1 MPTVTRASDDPMS
14 ASTRTERQTDNRGR
28 LTPVSLFLVLLLL
41 WTLTQIQLVLVLGL
55 LALLFGTILEGPVQF
70 FEDRR
75 FPRPAAILAVYVII
89 LGSLALLLVA
99 IVPMI
104 ADEASQFSDDVP
116 ELLSDLQADWAA
128 SSNPLLSGP
137 GDQLL
142 ERAINILNGGESAEP
157 TPGIVDQAIPV
168 LTSLTGGLV
177 SALTLLVITFYYL
190 LEKRLL
196 RGLILDTL
204 TDRFRPRVDR
214 LWTEVET
221 KVGGWMRGQLVLCL
235 IIGTT
240 ATISYGI
247 IGLEFWPLLGLWAGL
262 TEIIPII
269 GPWIGGIPAVL
280 IALTMSWE
288 LALITT
294 AIILV
299 MQSLENW
306 VLVPRVMRGAVGL
319 TPLTVFIAILAGTQ
333 LMGVIGA
340 VLAIPI
346 AATIQ
351 VILTDFL
358 DRRRDRDESMTAR
371 AGWRWMLARSGLREP
386 NPDDP
391 DGDTQGERR
400 GDRELD
406 ADEPYTAQEE
416 SESYTMQTARSHSE
430 DEESGS
436 SPVSSPA
443 QTDRS
448 APAHSASVIE
458 SDATEAPEPLPVDD
472 ATRAEPDDEDAAERE
487 EEPDGEDASSF
498 AAWPRPDEVARKKAP
513 SSTWPQPDEGRPD
526 RRRRNR
532 YRPDE

>member
-1 MPTVTRASDDPMS
+1 MAG
-14 ASTRTERQTDNRGR
+14 STAHERQTDNRPR
-28 LTPVSLFLVLLLL
+28 LTPVSLFLVLLLF

-70 FEDRR
+70 FEERR
-75 FPRPAAILAVYVII
+75 FPRAAAILAVYVVII
-89 LGSLALLLVA
+89 GSLALLLVA

-104 ADEASQFSDDVP
+104 ADQAREFGNDVP
-116 ELLSDLQADWAA
+116 ELLRELEADWAE

-142 ERAINILNGGESAEP
+142 QRAIGTLEGEETTDTSAV
-157 TPGIVDQAIPV
+157 TDRTIPLV
-168 LTSLTGGLV
+168 TSITGGLV
-177 SALTLLVITFYYL
+177 SAVTLLVVTFYYL

-204 TDRFRPRVDR
+204 TPRFRPRVDR

-221 KVGGWMRGQLVLCL
+221 KVGGWMRGQLTLCL
-235 IIGTT
+235 IIGTI

-247 IGLEFWPLLGLWAGL
+247 LDLEFWPLLGLWAGL

-294 AIILV
+294 GIIV
-299 MQSLENW
+299 AMQSLENW
-306 VLVPRVMRGAVGL
+306 VLVPRVMKGAVGL

-358 DRRRDRDESMTAR
+358 NQRRDRDEQMTAR
-371 AGWRWMLARSGLREP
+371 AGWRWMLARSGLREQ
-386 NPDDP
+386 DP
-391 DGDTQGERR
+391 VGDLEDDGDRDTHHTPDVGE
-400 GDRELD
+400 
-406 ADEPYTAQEE
+406 DESYSAQQE
-416 SESYTMQTARSHSE
+416 SESFNMRSSAA
-430 DEESGS
+430 GS
-436 SPVSSPA
+436 SVDALAADSPSPSTT
-443 QTDRS
+443 TDR
-448 APAHSASVIE
+448 PGV
-458 SDATEAPEPLPVDD
+458 ATS
-472 ATRAEPDDEDAAERE
+472 EPDDEPDGAETSAQPEVRDGDTREAAESAA
-487 EEPDGEDASSF
+487 PPADANEQSDRDDRSAF
-498 AAWPRPDEVARKKAP
+498 AAWPRPAAPAKKKGP
-513 SSTWPQPDEGRPD
+513 TSTWPPQEEGRPD
-526 RRRRNR
+526 RGRGAKPRR
-532 YRPDE
+532 DD

>member
-1 MPTVTRASDDPMS
+1 MP
-14 ASTRTERQTDNRGR
+14 ASTTTERQTDNRAR

-55 LALLFGTILEGPVQF
+55 LALLFGTILERPVQF
-70 FEDRR
+70 FEERR
-75 FPRPAAILAVYVII
+75 FPRAVAILAVYIII
-89 LGSLALLLVA
+89 LGSLVLLLVA
-99 IVPMI
+99 VVPMI

-116 ELLSDLQADWAA
+116 ERLSDLQADWAA

-142 ERAINILNGGESAEP
+142 QRAINIVEGEGSSGEESSDEAPLPLE
-157 TPGIVDQAIPV
+157 QALPV
-168 LTSLTGGLV
+168 VTSITGGLV
-177 SALTLLVITFYYL
+177 STVTLLVMTFYYL

-235 IIGTT
+235 IIGTI
-240 ATISYGI
+240 ATTSYGI
-247 IGLEFWPLLGLWAGL
+247 IDLEFWPLLGLWAGL

-288 LALITT
+288 LALITVG
-294 AIILV
+294 IILV

-358 DRRRDRDESMTAR
+358 DRRRDPEDSMTAR
-371 AGWRWMLARSGLREP
+371 AGWRWMLARSGLRESG
-386 NPDDP
+386 P
-391 DGDTQGERR
+391 DGPGEEAHRAGF
-400 GDRELD
+400 GDHEID
-406 ADEPYTAQEE
+406 ADEPYIAQEE
-416 SESYTMQTARSHSE
+416 SESYTRRTARSHSE
-430 DEESGS
+430 DEEPGS
-436 SPVSSPA
+436 SPASSPA
-443 QTDRS
+443 QNDRL
-448 APAHSASVIE
+448 ATAHSAIVVA
-458 SDATEAPEPLPVDD
+458 SDATEAPEPFPSADSGSAKADD
-472 ATRAEPDDEDAAERE
+472 DAAERDE
-487 EEPDGEDASSF
+487 QPDREDASSF
-498 AAWPRPDEVARKKAP
+498 AAWPRPDEVARKKSP
-513 SSTWPQPDEGRPD
+513 SSTWPQPEEGRPD